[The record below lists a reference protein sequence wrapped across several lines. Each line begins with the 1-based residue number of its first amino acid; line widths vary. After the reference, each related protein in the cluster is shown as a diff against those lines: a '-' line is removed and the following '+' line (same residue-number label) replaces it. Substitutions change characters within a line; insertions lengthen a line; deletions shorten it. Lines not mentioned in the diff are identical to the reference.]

1 MQFLWVMRCHAFIYL
16 WGLLGPFRIIVLY
29 IDASVGFAVPCQ
41 CYRVVL
47 IP

>member
-1 MQFLWVMRCHAFIYL
+1 MGYTVSCLCL
-16 WGLLGPFRIIVLY
+16 WGPLGPFRIIVLD